1 MNAPPS
7 IAYDDLAARIY
18 KGDRTA
24 EELLF
29 QHLQHPILNMLRT
42 RCRDP
47 QLAEDLMQDTFGVL
61 LTRLREKPL
70 NESNSLGRFVHKTAV
85 NIWIGH
91 LRKEERRKTSPDN
104 ELIEN
109 TPSEDDEQGRQ
120 LEQVQ
125 QANAVRMLLND
136 LKNARDREILF
147 RSFVLDHDKIEICE
161 ALELSKE
168 NFDRVI
174 YRAKRRFR
182 QILEDQSDI
191 RP

>member
-1 MNAPPS
+1 
-7 IAYDDLAARIY
+7 
-18 KGDRTA
+18 
-24 EELLF
+24 
-29 QHLQHPILNMLRT
+29 
-42 RCRDP
+42 
-47 QLAEDLMQDTFGVL
+47 
-61 LTRLREKPL
+61 
-70 NESNSLGRFVHKTAV
+70 
-85 NIWIGH
+85 
-91 LRKEERRKTSPDN
+91 
-104 ELIEN
+104 
-109 TPSEDDEQGRQ
+109 
-120 LEQVQ
+120 
-125 QANAVRMLLND
+125 MLLND